1 MRKRFIALFAGLL
14 LAPGCSAIYPLRGVP
29 AAYMP
34 EEYKAQSREGK
45 STIDLS
51 LLQRSQSDQ
60 YRIEAGDVLAI
71 YAPGLLGLIDTQPD
85 QPRGD
90 NPPINL
96 PMNTEDRP
104 SLGFPVTVR
113 DDHTIQIPQL
123 PALDVYGLTER
134 EVEDRLK
141 QAVVKSGLIAREQ
154 DPRIVVSIMRPRTYR
169 ILVCRQ
175 EASTAPAATVMMGQI
190 DLGRTGKGTSRVV
203 ELRAGENDVAHALA
217 QPGVDGLPG
226 LDARNVIYVIRAR
239 NARSRQMN
247 AARPEKQP
255 TPLTQGRHG
264 HPSREVIVRGQSPS
278 YSTNGSP
285 TGRGPYQYFE
295 TTEFKLSGQDIARGD
310 TGPPLIEPIPGFN
323 PGLTQRSIPGA
334 AGAYSPEYGTPVSP
348 QPAGLSAPDGPAFR
362 DPTLSPRNTAVPA
375 GSPLASDRYESAPV
389 AAPYSNPLDSSRDG
403 QVVPTAAAFNDPTYS
418 PRAQAGVSS
427 MPIGSGHSLAGVR
440 NNAYQAVQYTEMPP
454 GTWPSTDS
462 AGVPPALGSGHSN
475 GQPVLNP
482 MTHSPDGEM
491 GGSEVSFGAGHS
503 GVGDPNPI
511 WQQTLQNF
519 DPTIESSHIIKIP
532 VRLSPG
538 ESPNISEEDVTL
550 YDGDIVFIENR
561 DTDVYYVGGL
571 MGGGQFSLPRDRD
584 LHVLEA
590 VSLAQGRGMTQGGT
604 QGMQSSGGVSALNRD
619 VTPSAS
625 RLIVLRQV
633 GCGQVMSVEVDLYKA
648 LRYPHEN
655 ILVQPGDMLILQYT
669 CVEATLAFIQRNV
682 LEGALLGI
690 AAGSFQSGN

>member
-1 MRKRFIALFAGLL
+1 M
-14 LAPGCSAIYPLRGVP
+14 
-29 AAYMP
+29 
-34 EEYKAQSREGK
+34 
-45 STIDLS
+45 
-51 LLQRSQSDQ
+51 
-60 YRIEAGDVLAI
+60 
-71 YAPGLLGLIDTQPD
+71 
-85 QPRGD
+85 
-90 NPPINL
+90 
-96 PMNTEDRP
+96 
-104 SLGFPVTVR
+104 
-113 DDHTIQIPQL
+113 
-123 PALDVYGLTER
+123 
-134 EVEDRLK
+134 
-141 QAVVKSGLIAREQ
+141 
-154 DPRIVVSIMRPRTYR
+154 
-169 ILVCRQ
+169 
-175 EASTAPAATVMMGQI
+175 
-190 DLGRTGKGTSRVV
+190 
-203 ELRAGENDVAHALA
+203 
-217 QPGVDGLPG
+217 
-226 LDARNVIYVIRAR
+226 IYVIRAR

-247 AARPEKQP
+247 AGRLDKQP

-264 HPSREVIVRGQSPS
+264 QPSREVVVRGQSPS
-278 YSTNGSP
+278 YSANGSP
-285 TGRGPYQYFE
+285 TERGPYQYFE
-295 TTEFKLSGQDIARGD
+295 ATEFKLSGQDIARGS
-310 TGPPLIEPIPGFN
+310 TGPALIEPIPGVN
-323 PGLTQRSIPGA
+323 PGLSQRSIPGG
-334 AGAYSPEYGTPVSP
+334 AGTYAPAYGHPVPP

-362 DPTLSPRNTAVPA
+362 DPTISPRSTAVPA
-375 GSPLASDRYESAPV
+375 GSPLASDRYESTPA
-389 AAPYSNPLDSSRDG
+389 AAPYGNPLSNSRDE
-403 QVVPTAAAFNDPTYS
+403 QVAPLAAAFNDPTYS
-418 PRAQAGVSS
+418 PRAQAGAHS
-427 MPIGSGHSLAGVR
+427 MPIGSGHSLAGSRR
-440 NNAYQAVQYTEMPP
+440 NTPAGSTESDYQTVQYSEMPP
-454 GTWPSTDS
+454 GTWPSTDTT
-462 AGVPPALGSGHSN
+462 GLPPSLGSGHSL

-482 MTHSPDGEM
+482 MTPSGEL
-491 GGSEVSFGAGHS
+491 GDSEVSFGAGHS
-503 GVGDPNPI
+503 GVGDPNPA

-519 DPTIESSHIIKIP
+519 DPTIESNHIIKIP
-532 VRLSPG
+532 VRLAPG